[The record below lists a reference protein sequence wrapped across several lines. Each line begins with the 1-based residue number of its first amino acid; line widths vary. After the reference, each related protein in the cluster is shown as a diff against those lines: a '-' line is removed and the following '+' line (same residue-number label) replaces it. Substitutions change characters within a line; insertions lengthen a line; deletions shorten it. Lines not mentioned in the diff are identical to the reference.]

1 MEMNFKMESRK
12 ISQNKK
18 NSRLKNRR
26 GVADII
32 STMMLMAVTVT
43 GASTLTYFVNDAFVT
58 GNLGTISTLD
68 SSSLNLLLL
77 AYDTRDSSSLLK
89 LSDINNDITNGV
101 DPVTGAS
108 FLCGSTCSV
117 TPNSI
122 PENGGTEFI
131 VLQIQNN
138 GLNSI
143 FLEKVGINNVIHSWD
158 SSTASIPLDGSD
170 SSPLSG
176 KYPADGMFSIM
187 PVGSSPVQNNDIK
200 IENGQ
205 SVNILVK
212 LGPDDSDINM
222 NKGIHVSFNVG
233 KPHLTEFL
241 IDSGDAR

>member
-1 MEMNFKMESRK
+1 MEMNFKMESTK

-89 LSDINNDITNGV
+89 LSDIDNENAVN
-101 DPVTGAS
+101 S

>member
-1 MEMNFKMESRK
+1 VNSKLQSIK

-32 STMMLMAVTVT
+32 GTMMLMAVTVT
-43 GASTLTYFVNDAFVT
+43 GALTLTYFVNDAFVN
-58 GNLGTISTLD
+58 GNLGTVSTLD
-68 SSSLNLLLL
+68 SSSMNLLLL

-89 LSDINNDITNGV
+89 LSDV
-101 DPVTGAS
+101 DNEHIVNS

-143 FLEKVGINNVIHSWD
+143 FLEKVGMNNVIHSWD
-158 SSTASIPLDGSD
+158 SSTSGIQLDASS

-176 KYPADGMFSIM
+176 KYPADGMFSIL
-187 PVGSSPVQNNDIK
+187 PVGSSPIIQNNNIQ

-205 SVNILVK
+205 IVNILVK
-212 LGPDDSDINM
+212 LGSDDSDINL

-233 KPHLTEFL
+233 KPHLVEFL